1 MWEKSKQATTGDVIE
16 KGCGCPDS
24 AESNLLAAGRKSW
37 VLEDEQGAEKP
48 GVPGRDSRWIIGGV
62 D

>member
-1 MWEKSKQATTGDVIE
+1 MGAQIQGSRICLQQQEKLG
-16 KGCGCPDS
+16 
-24 AESNLLAAGRKSW
+24 
-37 VLEDEQGAEKP
+37 LEDEQGAEKP